1 MNNSLSPVQRLS
13 ARVRAALVRLSKTE
27 FGSSSVTLRFPVRD
41 QIIFAKRL
49 AMMLHSGMPILQSL
63 RMLSEE
69 SHSKSVAKIAASLG
83 DDVAKGTALSV
94 ALKKFEKKVGEFYIS
109 IIKVGESS
117 GTLPENLE
125 YIAEELKKKND
136 LRKQVVGAL
145 VYPCVIVV
153 ATMGITTMLIVYIF
167 PKIMPIFMSLKA
179 ELPWSTRSLIA
190 ISHFLSTYGIWLLLG
205 IIATFVA
212 FSFSMRSILFH
223 YIVDTILLRVPVFGR
238 LSQYYNLSNTC
249 RTLSL
254 LLKSDV
260 RFVAALGIAA
270 DSLKNQAYKQALYS
284 VSEGVLRGQR
294 LSVQLKDYPQLFPPL
309 LVQML
314 SVGESTG
321 NLSSTL
327 MYMSEMYES
336 EIRDWTKNLTSVL
349 EPALMLTMGLLVGFI
364 AVSIIT
370 PIYGI
375 TQSLHN

>member
-1 MNNSLSPVQRLS
+1 M
-13 ARVRAALVRLSKTE
+13 RAAFARLSKIE
-27 FGSSSVTLRFPVRD
+27 FGSSPVALRFPVRD

-69 SHSKSVAKIAASLG
+69 SHSKSVGKIAASLG
-83 DDVAKGTALSV
+83 DDVARGTALSV

-125 YIAEELKKKND
+125 YIAEELKKKDD

-167 PKIMPIFMSLKA
+167 PKIMPIFLSLKA
-179 ELPWSTRSLIA
+179 ELPWSTRLLIA
-190 ISHFLSTYGIWLLLG
+190 ISHFLSTYGLWLLLG

-212 FSFSMRSILFH
+212 FSFSMRSIRFH
-223 YIVDTILLRVPVFGR
+223 FIVDSILLHVPVFGR

-294 LSVQLKDYPQLFPPL
+294 LSTQLKDYPQLFPPL

-314 SVGESTG
+314 SVGETTG
-321 NLSSTL
+321 NLSTTL

-349 EPALMLTMGLLVGFI
+349 EPVLMLTMGLLVGFI